1 MMLIP
6 LYLNKSRSSA
16 TSTNRIIKHHNA
28 LSSLLKITH
37 TLTMRSSL
45 TSYELVIG
53 MYYMLLILIPH
64 SKQ

>member
-16 TSTNRIIKHHNA
+16 TSTNRIIKHYNA
-28 LSSLLKITH
+28 LSLLLKITY
-37 TLTMRSSL
+37 TLTIRLLL

-53 MYYMLLILIPH
+53 MYYILLILIPY